1 MFNLKKQINTLY
13 ITSILG
19 NLSITG
25 AWVALLAARGFS
37 LVEIGFAET
46 CFHITS
52 LIFEIPSG
60 LMADIYGRRRML
72 LVSNLMTFIGN
83 IVMALSNSL
92 GLVCLS
98 ISFHALGYNFA
109 SGSGEAL
116 AYDSMKLSK
125 AEEGYER
132 YVSNQSVIYRIASGI
147 STLVAGVALLIGYRP
162 AYLISAVSSAITFA
176 VTLRL
181 TEVMPDSEGYR
192 DSFKGSRLK
201 ALLTQVAAYFKDSL
215 RFLVENKKATKLMF
229 ANSFVGAIDVLLVF
243 FLQSTLMSAGITD
256 WALGIALFIMQL
268 GGVAG
273 ARLVLKAKNVRY
285 VRVFIICTIGVI
297 SGVLLEHTGVAAIMV
312 LGGFISALADDALQ
326 IRSDALLQ
334 GMFPSDQR
342 ATLISISSFTFS
354 VIMIVLSPLA
364 GYFFSVW

>member
-60 LMADIYGRRRML
+60 LMADIYGRKRML

-83 IVMALSNSL
+83 IIMAVSNGL

-125 AEEGYER
+125 AESGYEK
-132 YVSNQSVIYRIASGI
+132 YVSNQSIIYRIASGI

-181 TEVMPDSEGYR
+181 IEVMPDTEEYQ
-192 DSFKGSRLK
+192 DSLCSRLK
-201 ALLTQVAAYFKDSL
+201 ALLNRVVIYFRDSL
-215 RFLVENKKATKLMF
+215 RFLVNNPKATKLMF
-229 ANSFVGAIDVLLVF
+229 ANSFVGAVDVLLVF
-243 FLQSTLMSAGITD
+243 FLQSTLMNAGISD

-273 ARLVLKAKNVRY
+273 ARLVLKARNVRY
-285 VRVFIICTIGVI
+285 ARVFIICTVGVI
-297 SGVLLEHTGVAAIMV
+297 SGVLLEHTGVVIIMV